1 MNKIELIIF
10 IVFSVLI
17 IAGIICLTIGFWLM
31 LADQP
36 IIAFG
41 MAGSILLIIGVGGNM
56 IAEEII
62 DRAKTERKE
71 PCEGNDIN
79 ES

>member
-1 MNKIELIIF
+1 MSKIELIIF

-36 IIAFG
+36 IITLG

-56 IAEEII
+56 IAAEII
-62 DRAKTERKE
+62 DRDKTSKSNRPK
-71 PCEGNDIN
+71 
-79 ES
+79 

>member
-1 MNKIELIIF
+1 MSKIELIIF

-36 IIAFG
+36 IITLG
-41 MAGSILLIIGVGGNM
+41 MAGSILLIVGVGGNM

-62 DRAKTERKE
+62 DRAKRTYEDDTDNQIRK
-71 PCEGNDIN
+71 GV
-79 ES
+79 